1 MANTLLTPVMITRE
15 AQRILHQKLTFI
27 GNVNRQYDDSFAQS
41 GAKIG
46 DSLKI
51 RLPNK
56 YTVRTGRAVSVQ
68 DTAET
73 SVTLQVATMKGVD
86 MAFTSQDLT
95 LSLDDFS
102 KRIINPAVSVLAANI
117 EADALSMIND
127 VPYTVGTAGT
137 TPTAL
142 LTYLQAGA
150 ILDGNLAPRDDNR
163 SIHVN
168 PLAMA
173 TIVDSLKGLFQDSSA
188 IRDQYREG
196 LMGRT
201 AGLDWYNNSL
211 MDQST
216 WQNGGD
222 ITVTVNGA
230 SQTGA
235 SLAIAGVTNPT
246 TFFRGQVFTIAGVFQ
261 VHPETRVATSRLQ
274 QFTVAATTTISA
286 TSGNIPIYPA
296 ITTSGAYQ
304 TVSASPA
311 DTTALTFLGSA
322 STSYGQSIAFH
333 RDAFAFA
340 TADLEIPKGV
350 DMSAR
355 EVSDGISM
363 RLVRQYDIN
372 NDNMVTR
379 LDCLYGYKT
388 IRPELACRITN

>member
-1 MANTLLTPVMITRE
+1 MSNTLLTPVMITRE
-15 AQRILHQKLTFI
+15 AQRILHQKLTFV
-27 GNVNRQYDDSFAQS
+27 GNVNRQYDDSFAVS

-46 DSLKI
+46 DTLKI
-51 RLPNK
+51 RLPNR
-56 YTVRTGRAVSVQ
+56 YTVRTGRAVNVQ
-68 DTAET
+68 DTTET
-73 SVTLQVATMKGVD
+73 SVALQVATMKGVD

-102 KRIINPAVSVLAANI
+102 KRIIDPAVSVLAANI
-117 EADALSMIND
+117 EADALSMLND
-127 VPYTVGTAGT
+127 VPYMVGTAGS
-137 TPTAL
+137 TPNAL

-150 ILDGNLAPRDDNR
+150 ILDGNLAPRDSNR
-163 SIHVN
+163 TIHIN

-230 SQTGA
+230 SQTGS

-246 TFFRGQVFTIAGVFQ
+246 TFYRGQVFTIAGVYQ
-261 VHPETRVATSRLQ
+261 VHAETRQATSRLQ
-274 QFTVAATTTISA
+274 QFVVTATTTISG
-286 TSGNIPIYPA
+286 TTGSIPVYPA
-296 ITTSGAYQ
+296 ITTSGAFQ

-311 DTTALTFLGSA
+311 DTTALTFVGSA
-322 STSYGQSIAFH
+322 TTSYGQSIAFH

-350 DMSAR
+350 DMAAR

>member
-1 MANTLLTPVMITRE
+1 MSNTLLTPVMITRE
-15 AQRILHQKLTFI
+15 AQRILHQKLTFV
-27 GNVNRQYDDSFAQS
+27 GNVNRQYDDSFAVS

-46 DSLKI
+46 DTLKI
-51 RLPNK
+51 RLPNR
-56 YTVRTGRAVSVQ
+56 YTVRTGRAVNVQ
-68 DTAET
+68 DTTET
-73 SVTLQVATMKGVD
+73 SVALQVATMKGVD

-102 KRIINPAVSVLAANI
+102 KRIIDPAVSVLAANI
-117 EADALSMIND
+117 EADALSMVND
-127 VPYTVGTAGT
+127 IPYTVGTAGT
-137 TPTAL
+137 TPNAL

-150 ILDGNLAPRDDNR
+150 ILDGNLAPRDSNR
-163 SIHVN
+163 TIHIN

-173 TIVDSLKGLFQDSSA
+173 TIVDSLKGLFQDSAA

-201 AGLDWYNNSL
+201 AGLDWYANSL

-230 SQTGA
+230 SQTGS
-235 SLAIAGVTNPT
+235 SLAIGGVTNPT
-246 TFFRGQVFTIAGVFQ
+246 TFYRGQVFTIPGVYQ
-261 VHPETRVATSRLQ
+261 VHAETRQATSRLQ
-274 QFTVAATTTISA
+274 QFVVTSTTTIA
-286 TSGNIPIYPA
+286 GTTGTIPIYPA
-296 ITTSGAYQ
+296 ITTSGSFQ

-311 DTTALTFLGSA
+311 DTTALTFVGSA

-350 DMSAR
+350 DMAAR
-355 EVSDGISM
+355 EVSDSISM